1 MDENK
6 MELMEIEPELTEI
19 EEYEDNSNLVSGLIG
34 LGIGIA
40 GTLLAKKGV
49 GAVKNLWKKRK
60 DKKAAESKIKE
71 DCDDEDLCDEEDV
84 VDEAED

>member
-6 MELMEIEPELTEI
+6 MELMKIEPESTEI

-34 LGIGIA
+34 LGIGVA

-49 GAVKNLWKKRK
+49 GAVKKLWKKRK
-60 DKKAAESKIKE
+60 DKKVAKSEIKE
-71 DCDDEDLCDEEDV
+71 DYDDEDLCDEEDV